1 MQVRSRDVALIA
13 ASVAVLL
20 LAASLPQILLKLR
33 LQQVSV
39 AAVAVLLGK
48 CAVAAPWP

>member
-1 MQVRSRDVALIA
+1 MQVRSRDVVLIA

-20 LAASLPQILLKLR
+20 LAALLPQILLKLP

-39 AAVAVLLGK
+39 AAVAVLVGE
-48 CAVAAPWP
+48 CPA